1 MSDEEQWSL
10 HSAVSS
16 WKEQSQNSKAWA
28 PRHTLLSCHLSLSP
42 LEQQHLLFSKSEAL
56 QSIGLGHLQSR
67 LRLLESP
74 AAIQTFE
81 VTVPGAV

>member
-42 LEQQHLLFSKSEAL
+42 LEQQHLLFSTSEAL
-56 QSIGLGHLQSR
+56 QSIGLGPLQS
-67 LRLLESP
+67 RLLESP